1 MAVTYGDQKGQ
12 VHVGQLHQGTNTA
25 PKIPVE
31 DVTWTGIKKERILSW
46 SLSEALWQKE
56 EFQLVINIL

>member
-12 VHVGQLHQGTNTA
+12 VHVGQLQQGTNTA
-25 PKIPVE
+25 PKISVE